1 MDFSPQDLTGRHSRC
16 TAVQAVSS
24 TSEGF
29 APPKETGSVKKL
41 AEKEQR
47 LVCDKLIKA
56 FQSKPQSEWRTLIS
70 YSSQWP
76 ALADKVFSRC
86 AQAL

>member
-1 MDFSPQDLTGRHSRC
+1 M
-16 TAVQAVSS
+16 
-24 TSEGF
+24 
-29 APPKETGSVKKL
+29 KKL